1 MSRFDAIPR
10 GYTGPIDNPPVPEP
24 MERLLLLDGNG
35 LIYRG
40 YYALIDQPLTTSKG
54 ELVTAVFGFT
64 NIVLRAIQDVR
75 PDHIAVAFDLGKPTF
90 RHERYAE
97 YKATRSKM
105 PDDMRSQIPRVR
117 EVVAALGIPV
127 YQMEGLEA
135 DDMIATIVGQA
146 RAADLEVTILTG
158 DLDMLQLVDEGTR
171 LMVSLRGGVSNTVT
185 YDIAKVDERWGLRP
199 DQMLDYKAL
208 KGDNSDNIPGIPGVG
223 EKTASKLIATWET
236 LDNAY
241 AHLDEVT
248 PEKLRPLLAEH
259 RETVMESRELMRLV
273 RDAPVTF
280 DPESGRIGHYDREA
294 VVRIFRELEFRTLI
308 DRLPPLAGERP
319 EDAVAA
325 MRALKDGVPAAG
337 RPGAA
342 AAGTQA
348 ADGAAAQ
355 KPGQRAY
362 TGPRAG
368 GGQLQ
373 LSLDFDVVSDLAPE
387 QAAAHAAN
395 AANAASAASSEGGT
409 AADGEVGAEARAQA
423 RAVAEGDLPAALAAL
438 LEDPAS
444 VPVVGLAGVSDLEP
458 WLRAQD
464 VVGVALVADSPR
476 PLAGIPLALAVAGPD
491 GRVVAAEGP
500 EAATA
505 LRHLLERIGSRLVGH
520 EVKALLTARFADDL
534 DAPATPIAFDTQIAA
549 YLVNAALRAQKIADV
564 VAERLDL
571 VLPPPAAGFGPAVT
585 AGLEALAALAVRPSL
600 EQALRDEGADR
611 LFGEI
616 ELPLVPILARMEA
629 VGIALDEATLAS
641 LATEFAQEIER
652 LEEQIYTLAGHR
664 FTIGSPKQLGEVLF
678 EEQGLPHG
686 KKNKTGYST
695 DATTLEELRGHA
707 IVPPIL
713 DWRTFT
719 KLRSTYVE
727 ALPAL
732 LGPDGRLHTLFH
744 QAVAATGR
752 LSSSDP
758 NLQNIPIRTP
768 LGRRIRHA
776 FVAGS
781 PQTRLVAADY
791 SQIELRVLAHVS
803 GDEHLADA
811 FAREADI
818 HRETAARVLQK
829 PPEEITS
836 DERSMAKMVN
846 FGLAY
851 GMSDFGLSSRA
862 GIPIAEAQ
870 EFIRSYFTAYTG
882 ISRYMVHI
890 RETAAEA
897 GYVSTLLGRKRRI
910 PELASQ
916 NRALKAAGERMAIN
930 MPIQGTAA
938 DIVKIAMIRADR
950 GLREGG
956 FRARLLLSVH
966 DELLVEAP
974 VDEVDRVV
982 ALLRETMEGALP
994 LSVPLT
1000 VEAKVGTS
1008 WEGMTPVSRRDAVL
1022 AEADE
1027 APAGLEA

>member
-1 MSRFDAIPR
+1 
-10 GYTGPIDNPPVPEP
+10 

-40 YYALIDQPLTTSKG
+40 YYALINQPLSTAKG

-97 YKATRSKM
+97 YKATRSRM

-117 EVVAALGIPV
+117 EVVKALGFPV
-127 YQMEGLEA
+127 YELEGLEA
-135 DDMIATIVGQA
+135 DDMIATLTGQA
-146 RAADLEVTILTG
+146 RAAGLDVTILTG

-171 LMVSLRGGVSNTVT
+171 LLVSSHGGVANTT
-185 YDIAKVDERWGLRP
+185 IYDVAKVDERWGLRP

-208 KGDNSDNIPGIPGVG
+208 KGDSSDNIPGIPGVG
-223 EKTASKLIATWET
+223 EKTAAKLVATWGT

-241 AHLDEVT
+241 EHLDEVT
-248 PEKLRPLLAEH
+248 PEKLRPLMAEH
-259 RETVMESRELMRLV
+259 RATVLESRELMRLV
-273 RDAPVTF
+273 RDAPVAF
-280 DPESGRIGHYDREA
+280 DPDSGRIGHYDREA
-294 VVRIFRELEFRTLI
+294 VVRLFRELEFRTLI
-308 DRLPPLAGERP
+308 DRLPPLAGEQP

-325 MRALKDGVPAAG
+325 MRALRDGIPAAG
-337 RPGAA
+337 RAGATPSADGGATTSAGTAA
-342 AAGTQA
+342 AR
-348 ADGAAAQ
+348 
-355 KPGQRAY
+355 PGQRAY

-373 LSLDFDVVSDLAPE
+373 LSLDFDVVGDLAPE
-387 QAAAHAAN
+387 AAGADVPN
-395 AANAASAASSEGGT
+395 L
-409 AADGEVGAEARAQA
+409 AADTPEGRAEA
-423 RAVAEGDLPAALAAL
+423 RAVAEGDLPAALAAA
-438 LEDPAS
+438 LEDPGNLQ
-444 VPVVGLAGVSDLEP
+444 VIGEAGVAGLEAWLQKQDL
-458 WLRAQD
+458 
-464 VVGVALVADSPR
+464 VGVALVADNPR
-476 PLAGIPLALAVAGPD
+476 PLAGTPLALAVAGMD
-491 GRVVAAEGP
+491 GRVIAAEGP
-500 EAATA
+500 DAAIA
-505 LRHLLERIGSRLVGH
+505 LRRLLERIDARLVGH

-549 YLVNAALRAQKIADV
+549 YLVNASLRAQRIADV

-571 VLPPPAAGFGPAVT
+571 VLPPPAAGFGPAVM
-585 AGLEALAALAVRPSL
+585 AGLEALSALAVRPSL
-600 EQALRDEGADR
+600 EQALHDAGADR
-611 LFGEI
+611 LFHEI

-629 VGIALDEATLAS
+629 VGIAVDQVTMTALAS
-641 LATEFAQEIER
+641 EFAAEIER
-652 LEEQIYTLAGHR
+652 LEAEIYAIVGHR
-664 FTIGSPKQLGEVLF
+664 FTIGSPKQLGEILF
-678 EEQGLPHG
+678 EELRLPHG
-686 KKNKTGYST
+686 RKTKTGYST
-695 DATTLEELRGHA
+695 DATVLEELRGTHD
-707 IVPPIL
+707 IIQPIL
-713 DWRTFT
+713 DWRLYT

-727 ALPAL
+727 ALPTL

-781 PQTRLVAADY
+781 PETTLVAADY

-818 HRETAARVLQK
+818 HRETAARVLGK
-829 PPEEITS
+829 PAEEITS

-851 GMSDFGLSSRA
+851 GMSDYGLSSRA
-862 GIPIAEAQ
+862 GIPIGEAQ
-870 EFIRSYFTAYTG
+870 EFIRSYFSAYTG
-882 ISRYMVHI
+882 ISRYMIHI
-890 RETAAEA
+890 RETAAEQ
-897 GYVSTLLGRKRRI
+897 GYVATLLGRKRQI
-910 PELASQ
+910 PELTSQ
-916 NRALKAAGERMAIN
+916 NRALRAAGERMAIN

-938 DIVKIAMIRADR
+938 DIVKIAMIRLDR
-950 GLREGG
+950 ELREGG

-974 VDEVDRVV
+974 LAEVDRVV

-1000 VEAKVGTS
+1000 VEAKVGVS

-1027 APAGLEA
+1027 APAGLEV